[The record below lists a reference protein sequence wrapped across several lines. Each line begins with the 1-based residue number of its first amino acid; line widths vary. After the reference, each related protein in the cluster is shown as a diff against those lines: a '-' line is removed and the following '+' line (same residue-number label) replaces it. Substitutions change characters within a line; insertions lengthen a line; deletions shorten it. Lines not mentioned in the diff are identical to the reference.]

1 MLVARLS
8 PDRGA
13 AAGPIIVA
21 DSCPG
26 DEMDCGTGAGRDGCG
41 RSEGVLGP
49 VGYGPGPVGYGPDPA
64 GYCPGCGRD
73 PVGRGGGGWLG
84 QVALGRATAGTTAV
98 GGGEPAN
105 P

>member
-1 MLVARLS
+1 MLVARLPS
-8 PDRGA
+8 LDRGA

-21 DSCPG
+21 DSSG
-26 DEMDCGTGAGRDGCG
+26 DEMDGGKGAGRDGRA

-49 VGYGPGPVGYGPDPA
+49 VGYGPGPVGY
-64 GYCPGCGRD
+64 CPGCGRD
-73 PVGRGGGGWLG
+73 PVGRVGGGWLG